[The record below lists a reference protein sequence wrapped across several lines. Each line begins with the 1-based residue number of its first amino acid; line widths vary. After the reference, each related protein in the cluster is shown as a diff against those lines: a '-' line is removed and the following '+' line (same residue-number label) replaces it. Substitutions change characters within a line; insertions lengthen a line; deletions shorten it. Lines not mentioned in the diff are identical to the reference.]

1 MTEIYN
7 ATLYGH
13 YVARYITTTYLHCKK
28 VDIYPVLLVLIQHSY
43 ISLWY
48 SAIYGFLASNVVCH
62 LKEQD
67 GIVSLR

>member
-13 YVARYITTTYLHCKK
+13 YVARYITATLLHCKK
-28 VDIYPVLLVLIQHSY
+28 LDIYPVLLLLIQHSY

-48 SAIYGFLASNVVCH
+48 LAIYVFLASPREN
-62 LKEQD
+62 
-67 GIVSLR
+67 